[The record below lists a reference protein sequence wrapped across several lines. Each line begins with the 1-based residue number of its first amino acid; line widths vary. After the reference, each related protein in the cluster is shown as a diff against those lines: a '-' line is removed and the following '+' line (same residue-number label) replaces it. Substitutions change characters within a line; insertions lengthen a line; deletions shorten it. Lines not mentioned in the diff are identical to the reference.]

1 MPITIGFGYARHK
14 FTISSCLEPQRKT
27 VILGLINLL
36 YLLFFLFSMSVPYDD
51 STQKEWKERK
61 GKIEGF
67 YREMGQVG
75 TPGNEKV
82 SSIIVGKSGDKLV
95 IQFEEGDGILYEIV
109 EDMVSPLKM
118 VKTVSQ
124 GEINK
129 FMGKS

>member
-1 MPITIGFGYARHK
+1 
-14 FTISSCLEPQRKT
+14 
-27 VILGLINLL
+27 
-36 YLLFFLFSMSVPYDD
+36 MSVPYDD

-67 YREMGQVG
+67 YRELGQVG
-75 TPGNEKV
+75 TAGSDKV

-95 IQFEEGDGILYEIV
+95 VQFEEGDGILYEIV

-124 GEINK
+124 GEIDK

>member
-1 MPITIGFGYARHK
+1 M
-14 FTISSCLEPQRKT
+14 
-27 VILGLINLL
+27 
-36 YLLFFLFSMSVPYDD
+36 YLLSFLLSMSVPYDD
-51 STQKEWKERK
+51 SVQKEWKERK

-67 YREMGQVG
+67 YRELGQVG

-124 GEINK
+124 GEIDK
-129 FMGKS
+129 FKGRS

>member
-1 MPITIGFGYARHK
+1 MFQEKSQKCVQQGFTHDYIKNAI
-14 FTISSCLEPQRKT
+14 F
-27 VILGLINLL
+27 GLINLL
-36 YLLFFLFSMSVPYDD
+36 YLLFFLFSMSAPYDD
-51 STQKEWKERK
+51 SVQKEWKERK

-75 TPGNEKV
+75 TAGKDKV

-124 GEINK
+124 GEIDK
-129 FMGKS
+129 FLGKS

>member
-1 MPITIGFGYARHK
+1 M
-14 FTISSCLEPQRKT
+14 
-27 VILGLINLL
+27 

-82 SSIIVGKSGDKLV
+82 SSIILGKSGDKLV

>member
-1 MPITIGFGYARHK
+1 M
-14 FTISSCLEPQRKT
+14 
-27 VILGLINLL
+27 
-36 YLLFFLFSMSVPYDD
+36 YLLFFLFSMSAPYDD
-51 STQKEWKERK
+51 SAQKEWKERK

-75 TPGNEKV
+75 ASGNKKV

-124 GEINK
+124 GEISK
-129 FMGKS
+129 FLGKS

>member
-1 MPITIGFGYARHK
+1 
-14 FTISSCLEPQRKT
+14 
-27 VILGLINLL
+27 
-36 YLLFFLFSMSVPYDD
+36 MSQPYDD
-51 STQKEWKERK
+51 STQKDWKERK
-61 GKIEGF
+61 GKIENY

-75 TPGNEKV
+75 TAGNDKV

-129 FMGKS
+129 FLGKS

>member
-1 MPITIGFGYARHK
+1 
-14 FTISSCLEPQRKT
+14 
-27 VILGLINLL
+27 
-36 YLLFFLFSMSVPYDD
+36 MSAPYDD
-51 STQKEWKERK
+51 SAQKEWKERK

-75 TPGNEKV
+75 TPGKEKV
-82 SSIIVGKSGDKLV
+82 SSIIVGQSGDKLV

-129 FMGKS
+129 FLGKSQAQQSGLFADIVCRNYTERFSGTEIGFLGRLYF

>member
-1 MPITIGFGYARHK
+1 
-14 FTISSCLEPQRKT
+14 
-27 VILGLINLL
+27 
-36 YLLFFLFSMSVPYDD
+36 MSAPYDD

-75 TPGNEKV
+75 TPGKDKV

-95 IQFEEGDGILYEIV
+95 IQFEEGDGILYEIA

-124 GEINK
+124 GEIIK
-129 FMGKS
+129 FLGISYAQQSGLFAGIVSRMYIERFSGTEIGFLGRLYF

>member
-1 MPITIGFGYARHK
+1 
-14 FTISSCLEPQRKT
+14 
-27 VILGLINLL
+27 
-36 YLLFFLFSMSVPYDD
+36 MSAPYDD

-75 TPGNEKV
+75 TADNKKV

-109 EDMVSPLKM
+109 EDMLIPLKM
-118 VKTVSQ
+118 IKTVSQ
-124 GEINK
+124 GKINK
-129 FMGKS
+129 FLGKS

>member
-36 YLLFFLFSMSVPYDD
+36 YLISFLFSMSAPYDD

-75 TPGNEKV
+75 TPGKDKG

-95 IQFEEGDGILYEIV
+95 IQFEEGDGILY
-109 EDMVSPLKM
+109 
-118 VKTVSQ
+118 
-124 GEINK
+124 
-129 FMGKS
+129 